1 VLTSVQLKD
10 QEMKAIVSSFSDR
23 SETKAIIANGLK
35 VNDVKYMTIEAS
47 EDSVKAKK
55 VRHYSTSTM
64 REY

>member
-1 VLTSVQLKD
+1 
-10 QEMKAIVSSFSDR
+10 MKAIVSSFSDR